1 MATRRTN
8 TAVLI
13 MTTIEQTVVLMVD
26 DDLDAHAR
34 IRALLPTG
42 TAFRS
47 AYTAIQGIQ
56 QIHRLALEEHR
67 AAILV
72 LDYRLPDLDGGLLAA
87 KAREILPQ
95 AVILAFSSL
104 RDSGPPMGFS
114 GAAIVPKAIDD
125 HDLRQLLA
133 QVIAEPT
140 ITPPDPVIMPYLASH
155 ATTLALLR
163 SQSTS
168 VAVLAGSRP
177 VLTLITTGLQ
187 EAQVAVA
194 AQSMNAS
201 VLETTLKAMPLSI
214 LVTDGPVWARAQAIV
229 QERSLELLVVTL
241 SLSLA
246 ISLVI
251 ETLSIALAPEAAT
264 LAAAIA
270 AMRSGK
276 HYHDPRIAAAYSEL
290 GLTPAERELLPYLL
304 RDRSSRQ
311 IGDVLGTA
319 DTNVRKLTSRLF
331 AKLQVET
338 SDELRAAIDNL
349 MVT

>member
-1 MATRRTN
+1 MATRRDSF
-8 TAVLI
+8 APR
-13 MTTIEQTVVLMVD
+13 MTMLTQTVVLMVD
-26 DDLDAHAR
+26 DDLDAHTR
-34 IRALLPTG
+34 IRALLPAG
-42 TAFRS
+42 TTFRS
-47 AYTAIQGIQ
+47 AYTAIEGIQ
-56 QIHRLALEEHR
+56 LFHRLALEDHR
-67 AAILV
+67 AAILI

-114 GAAIVPKAIDD
+114 GATIVPKAINDG
-125 HDLRQLLA
+125 DLRQLLA
-133 QVIAEPT
+133 QVIAEPA

-163 SQSTS
+163 TQSTS

-201 VLETTLKAMPLSI
+201 VLETTLKAMPLSV
-214 LVTDGPVWARAQAIV
+214 LVTHGPVWARAQEIAE
-229 QERSLELLVVTL
+229 ERTLELLVVSL

-246 ISLVI
+246 ISLVV
-251 ETLSIALAPEAAT
+251 EAVSIALAPEAAT

-270 AMRSGK
+270 AMRAGER
-276 HYHDPRIAAAYSEL
+276 YRDPHIIAAYNEL

-311 IGDVLGTA
+311 IGDVLGTV

-338 SDELRAAIDNL
+338 SDELRTAIDNL